1 MKILSRIRKILTS
14 LPLPANVNLVTGR
27 RGKDRVWRRER
38 ESERERREEGGR
50 ERY

>member
-1 MKILSRIRKILTS
+1 MKILTS

-27 RGKDRVWRRER
+27 RGEDRVWRREK
-38 ESERERREEGGR
+38 ERRGV